1 MKRVVTALMLMLFV
15 GASSAWAQCRDGGTI
30 RFQRGKTSATLSGK
44 VSAARAVCYKFRARA
59 GQTLA
64 VSLNSPGGRVRLDVV
79 PDAFDVDD
87 AVVSDTTSWEGKING
102 DYGDDYI
109 ISVHLPGR
117 GSDAFTLKVTIK

>member
-1 MKRVVTALMLMLFV
+1 MKRLDTALTLMMFV
-15 GASSAWAQCRDGGTI
+15 GTSAAWAQCRDGGSI
-30 RFQRGKTSATLSGK
+30 RFQRGKTSATLSGR

-64 VSLNSPGGRVRLDVV
+64 VSLTSPGGRVRLDVI

-87 AVVSDTTSWEGKING
+87 AVASDTTSWEGKLNG

-109 ISVHLPGR
+109 ISVHLPGK